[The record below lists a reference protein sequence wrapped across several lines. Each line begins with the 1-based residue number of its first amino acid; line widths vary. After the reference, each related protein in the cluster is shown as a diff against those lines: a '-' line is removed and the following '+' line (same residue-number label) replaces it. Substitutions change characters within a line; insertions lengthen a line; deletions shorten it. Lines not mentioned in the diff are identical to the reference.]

1 MRTLSSHIMFW
12 HRPSGET
19 LIVNVRVWNETV
31 SNLTLMALGS
41 SAPEILLSI
50 IEVVGNRFNAGDL
63 GPGTI
68 VGSAAFNLFVI
79 TGLCVL
85 VIPDGE
91 VRRIKHLRVFFIT
104 ASWSIFAYLW
114 LYVIIAISSPD
125 RVDVWE
131 AVVTFLFFPATVLT
145 AYIADKK
152 IFFNNFLSR
161 RIRARVAGSGGPTA
175 EGRENL
181 ELGSPALNGV
191 GGQDAA
197 GRGGTAAAGGP
208 TTDEKE
214 GDEFEKSVV
223 RHS

>member
-1 MRTLSSHIMFW
+1 M
-12 HRPSGET
+12 
-19 LIVNVRVWNETV
+19 

-79 TGLCVL
+79 TGLCVT
-85 VIPDGE
+85 VIPNGE

-104 ASWSIFAYLW
+104 ATWSVFAYLW
-114 LYVIIAISSPD
+114 LYIIIAVSSPD

-131 AVVTFLFFPATVLT
+131 AVLTFFFFPATVVT
-145 AYIADKK
+145 AYFVDKK
-152 IFFNNFLSR
+152 IFLDNFLSR
-161 RIRARVAGSGGPTA
+161 RIRARIAGTAAPTA

-181 ELGSPALNGV
+181 ELGIPAVNGV
-191 GGQDAA
+191 GSSRQDLQGTA
-197 GRGGTAAAGGP
+197 GAGGTV
-208 TTDEKE
+208 TDDKE
-214 GDEFEKSVV
+214 LDEFE
-223 RHS
+223 R